1 MTRMETIHPAALKA
15 ARKRANGRR
24 GLTQEQ
30 LAEKIGCGKDTVSRW
45 ERGRSRR
52 VRAHLREPL
61 CNALGVDWET
71 LATPPA
77 PEQTPKPFGLT
88 RMQRWVARHVPPAL
102 LLVAVRYG
110 IRPTDVLDIAPLL
123 FLIVAERSLLERQR
137 RLDEIYATQD
147 EADQKLME
155 KSEHLGR
162 IIVARSTS
170 ANDMLEQEEKS
181 LRERDIYGRL
191 IEYELWED
199 GDEGPFV
206 HFVRDLAKG
215 LPEGAV
221 SSIEAFGGDTID
233 RYRIAED
240 TLRECTGISGDEEE
254 TEILDHIRSGGIDL
268 GKCLRARRERDDVG
282 YRQWLRDESARSEE
296 ESRRE
301 LIEIFGESVLR
312 KVSDTVAAASHERE
326 DR

>member
-1 MTRMETIHPAALKA
+1 MASPDIS
-15 ARKRANGRR
+15 
-24 GLTQEQ
+24 
-30 LAEKIGCGKDTVSRW
+30 SRCSA
-45 ERGRSRR
+45 G
-52 VRAHLREPL
+52 
-61 CNALGVDWET
+61 G
-71 LATPPA
+71 
-77 PEQTPKPFGLT
+77 
-88 RMQRWVARHVPPAL
+88 
-102 LLVAVRYG
+102 
-110 IRPTDVLDIAPLL
+110 
-123 FLIVAERSLLERQR
+123 
-137 RLDEIYATQD
+137 
-147 EADQKLME
+147 QK
-155 KSEHLGR
+155 
-162 IIVARSTS
+162 TS
-170 ANDMLEQEEKS
+170 P
-181 LRERDIYGRL
+181 
-191 IEYELWED
+191 
-199 GDEGPFV
+199 GPFV

-221 SSIEAFGGDTID
+221 SSIEAFSGDTID